1 MTTSNPWN
9 NDAAITHNPTLDAIG
24 GVFNDIFGAVNNGIH
39 NATTGNGI
47 ASGNWDS
54 LQQGTNRLVD
64 LLPHAFGAGA
74 SDYISQVGAG
84 IGNAGSSIFG
94 SLSFQ
99 PSFYIAGALGI
110 LGLGIV
116 LYLLMKV

>member
-1 MTTSNPWN
+1 MGDFFTNMINGISGS
-9 NDAAITHNPTLDAIG
+9 I
-24 GVFNDIFGAVNNGIH
+24 NDISGAINNGIH

-54 LQQGTNRLVD
+54 LQTGTNRLVD
-64 LLPHAFGAGA
+64 LLPHAFGGA
-74 SDYISQVGAG
+74 ANDYISQVGAG